1 MLKPIFRIISF
12 YDDVRWHSVS
22 NYNLINY
29 YRKDLSEDVKLLTHW
44 LCYITD
50 RQMAFEKIWDVGGF
64 IFSELADSI
73 KEEKDLNILNPK
85 NSRRFLVK
93 NGDGY
98 TFTSIS
104 KSNNDEILNRY
115 GIEDGEV
122 ATFSSRYYP
131 SDYFSILYTLD
142 FLKNYDFS
150 IVKFIAESYKKYQNT
165 DDYISRILFCL
176 YLMTYYEVGQPT
188 KEELLDFDRNL
199 NKAKRHTEGVLRILS
214 SEQNFEA
221 EYQVFRKEKT
231 YLQKRAWCSLRDFLK
246 SPEFKGLLSVSL
258 YKHGLSNKH
267 TERLFSL
274 ESLEQLELPG
284 DVWNNNSRFRQCILK
299 DTEYEHSNIG
309 LNKILR
315 DYFNNHRVELKGCYP
330 EQFDITFDFVP
341 RMCESNNCNI
351 CPIGFLK
358 KTEKNNFPKSC
369 NQNSKLFC
377 SVALVSCNYKI
388 DCYGKGCRLLEYL
401 R

>member
-50 RQMAFEKIWDVGGF
+50 RQMAFEKIWDVGGY
-64 IFSELADSI
+64 IFSELADTLI
-73 KEEKDLNILNPK
+73 EEKDLNLLNPK
-85 NSRRFLVK
+85 SPTKFIIK

-104 KSNNDEILNRY
+104 KSSKNEILNRY
-115 GIEDGEV
+115 GIKDEEV

-150 IVKFIAESYKKYQNT
+150 IVEFIAESYKKHQKT

-246 SPEFKGLLSVSL
+246 SPEFKELLSVSL

-299 DTEYEHSNIG
+299 DTEYEHSNVG

-315 DYFNNHRVELKGCYP
+315 DYFNNQRVELKGCYP

-351 CPIGFLK
+351 CPIRFLK

-369 NQNSKLFC
+369 NQNSELFC
-377 SVALVSCNYKI
+377 SVALVNCNYRI